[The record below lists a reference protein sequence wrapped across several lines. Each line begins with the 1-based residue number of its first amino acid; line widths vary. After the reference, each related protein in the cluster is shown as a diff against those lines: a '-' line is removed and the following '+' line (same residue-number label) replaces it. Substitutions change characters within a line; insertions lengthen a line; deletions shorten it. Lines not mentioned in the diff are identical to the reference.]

1 MACSIPVVATGVGG
15 VTELVCDGVT
25 GRVLPARAIDLLA
38 RAVCELAA
46 DASMRA
52 AMGAA
57 GRARVL
63 RRFDG
68 RQQVDRIAEVMS
80 RLCGF
85 TAPARSDV
93 ARPAGGISGKNDRN
107 GAPLRIASP

>member
-1 MACSIPVVATGVGG
+1 
-15 VTELVCDGVT
+15 
-25 GRVLPARAIDLLA
+25 
-38 RAVCELAA
+38 
-46 DASMRA
+46 
-52 AMGAA
+52 
-57 GRARVL
+57 
-63 RRFDG
+63 
-68 RQQVDRIAEVMS
+68 MS